1 VTDFES
7 VFARNVS
14 GDTVFYEDDSHGLMA
29 GQPYHGRHCII
40 FTVQDGLV
48 VGYREY
54 VAQARPPSSP
64 RRTDASASPRWCA
77 S

>member
-1 VTDFES
+1 VPDLVASAPGFGPLGLVTDFES

-54 VAQARPPSSP
+54 VAQA
-64 RRTDASASPRWCA
+64 
-77 S
+77 